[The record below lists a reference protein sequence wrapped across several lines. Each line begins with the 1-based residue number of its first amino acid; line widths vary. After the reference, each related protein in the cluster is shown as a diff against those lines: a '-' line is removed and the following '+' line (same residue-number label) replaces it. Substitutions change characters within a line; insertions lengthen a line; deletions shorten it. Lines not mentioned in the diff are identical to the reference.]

1 MHNVLVVDDSPSM
14 RSMISL
20 TLGQAGY
27 QTSEAVDGVKALVA
41 AREDLFDLVITD
53 INMPE
58 MDGIQLIKE
67 LRGINQYKFTPILVL
82 TTESGTDMKMKG
94 KAAGATGWIVKPFD
108 PDKLLFALSRV
119 LD

>member
-1 MHNVLVVDDSPSM
+1 MYNVLVVDDSPSM

-20 TLGQAGY
+20 TLDQAGY
-27 QTSEAVDGVKALVA
+27 KTQETNDGVEALAVA
-41 AREDLFDLVITD
+41 KSNRFDLIITD

-67 LRGINQYKFTPILVL
+67 LRCVEQYKFTPILVL
-82 TTESGTDMKMKG
+82 TTESGNNMKMKG
-94 KAAGATGWIVKPFD
+94 KEAGATGWIVKPFD
-108 PDKLLFALSRV
+108 PGKLLSALARV